1 MYDCHIYTGV
11 VGGQLNSKT
20 LCMTAQ
26 QKASTHYN
34 LHNMYGL
41 TEAYATYRS
50 DQAAVKFL
58 AKTLMS
64 HNVKNLILRVR
75 NTRLSL
81 VPL

>member
-1 MYDCHIYTGV
+1 MYNCHISTGV

-50 DQAAVKFL
+50 DQAELCFL
-58 AKTLMS
+58 ANTEF
-64 HNVKNLILRVR
+64 HTILQYCF
-75 NTRLSL
+75 
-81 VPL
+81 